1 MILIY
6 LVVCICNVSSYD
18 PYVSFVFTFQPGTYG
33 DSTNGKHVERT
44 ATFRFVRQLNWIAE
58 NAARSNVSVEVVV
71 SMWPVSVGDNRRKE
85 NLFESLKTLNL
96 TLPANLEHLQLIYV
110 THEAVNSEI
119 QHIPND
125 LHVLEYYGKNIAG
138 RRSKGKVLVL
148 GGTDCLPHEKFFDWL
163 ALKQIRHDAVYG
175 MHRVM
180 LNEDIDP
187 TIAELD
193 NLIKE
198 RTRIIHTGRVS
209 ASSGSLLSSYAVDVD
224 YRVSFSN
231 SAIYNAAGDF
241 TMISRDGFLD
251 VRGYVELPHREHV
264 DSLFIYQCRA
274 NGKKLLMFDEPITC
288 FHQHHDRGQ
297 SIIGAHPIDANG
309 HSDSFVDI
317 ERRGVFGPMNR
328 RHMWGMM
335 DKHLRTETIRFGKL
349 IKYK

>member
-1 MILIY
+1 MIFIY
-6 LVVCICNVSSYD
+6 LVIFICTVYSYQ
-18 PYVSFVFTFQPGTYG
+18 PYVSFVFTFQPGIYG

-44 ATFRFVRQLNWIAE
+44 ATFRFVRQLNWIAA

-71 SMWPVSVGDNRRKE
+71 AMWPVSVGDNRRKE
-85 NLFESLKTLNL
+85 NLFESLEMLNL
-96 TLPANLEHLQLIYV
+96 TLPANLEHLRLIYV

-163 ALKQIRHDAVYG
+163 ALKQIRQDVVYG

-180 LNEDIDP
+180 LNDDIAP
-187 TIAELD
+187 AVTEVEEI
-193 NLIKE
+193 IKE
-198 RTRIIHTGRVS
+198 RTRIVRAGGAS
-209 ASSGSLLSSYAVDVD
+209 ASSGSKLSNSTVAAGYQ
-224 YRVSFSN
+224 VSFSD

-241 TMISRDGFLD
+241 TMISRGAFLD
-251 VRGYVELPHREHV
+251 VRGYVELANREHV

-274 NGKKLLMFDEPITC
+274 NGKKLLMFNEPIMC

-309 HSDSFVDI
+309 HSNSFADI

-328 RHMWGMM
+328 HHMWGMM
-335 DKHLRTETIRFGKL
+335 DKHLRTETIRFGKF